1 MSDSTLSEDFAQLD
15 VVSKCNNAYKFV
27 NNLKEELDCHQNE
40 VILQIKEYSNLI
52 IQLEQELL
60 ILEKIQPNNYD
71 LFSPYTNN
79 NTEISKLK
87 VEIISLRKKLD
98 ELFFEQKQLNQKKG
112 SLDNVLNCIDHI
124 EKDTHFSNKE
134 NNDKCRNLNK
144 GMSLLE
150 IQEKE
155 RQRIARDLHDSTV
168 QNLTSLVHK
177 TELCNRLIEIDT
189 IRAKLELTSMSGM
202 IKTVIN
208 DMRAIIYDLKPM
220 SLDDLG
226 LIITVER
233 YVKQL
238 KEVHDIELLIH
249 HNNEIKGILPVIN
262 LTLFRIIQEA
272 CCNIIKHA
280 NATKIDISIF
290 YTEEEITISVKD
302 NGIGF
307 DVEIQKNKV
316 SDYLSGY
323 GLSIMKERISLLTG
337 SLNIQSEKGKGT
349 IITVIVPITKCKG
362 ETNE

>member
-1 MSDSTLSEDFAQLD
+1 
-15 VVSKCNNAYKFV
+15 
-27 NNLKEELDCHQNE
+27 
-40 VILQIKEYSNLI
+40 
-52 IQLEQELL
+52 
-60 ILEKIQPNNYD
+60 
-71 LFSPYTNN
+71 
-79 NTEISKLK
+79 
-87 VEIISLRKKLD
+87 
-98 ELFFEQKQLNQKKG
+98 
-112 SLDNVLNCIDHI
+112 
-124 EKDTHFSNKE
+124 
-134 NNDKCRNLNK
+134 
-144 GMSLLE
+144 
-150 IQEKE
+150 
-155 RQRIARDLHDSTV
+155 
-168 QNLTSLVHK
+168 
-177 TELCNRLIEIDT
+177 
-189 IRAKLELTSMSGM
+189 MSGM